1 MKAKTFLA
9 ACTAAL
15 TAVAAVAAP
24 YEIKISD
31 GRPDAMYKLGE
42 TCRFMLTARDLATND
57 VSRGGVVKVKIDNF
71 GERVFATR
79 EWDPA
84 AEPVLEMSGTIKEPG
99 FLRVVA
105 MSAPRKAGAI
115 WALGKGNAC
124 WSVGF
129 EPERIRPGSA
139 RPDDFD
145 AYWDGEK
152 ARLAREVP
160 PDLRRERMDW
170 LCDGGFEVWKVSAA
184 TFGGKRTWGFLVAPR
199 DLSSGPL
206 PLYVNVPGAGPALCE
221 AETRLFMK
229 PGEMHLIVNVHP
241 YEPAR
246 DAAGQKRLYAEQ
258 DAACAKKYGSNY
270 AIAGGAVSREE
281 FFFHDALLGID
292 RVVSWAVSLPE
303 VDRGRVRYSG
313 SSQGGGMGIALCAL
327 NPAIGRAV
335 FQVPAMTDLCGFR
348 AGRQSG
354 WPSLVE
360 RQKTP
365 AAKAAAEAI
374 APYFDA
380 AHFAPRVRIPL
391 RIEAGLSDTTCP
403 PPCVYAA
410 FNAFGS
416 SDKGIEK
423 AIGCGHSGSREIR
436 GKLADWLRR

>member
-152 ARLAREVP
+152 ARLARAVP

-184 TFGGKRTWGFLVAPR
+184 
-199 DLSSGPL
+199 
-206 PLYVNVPGAGPALCE
+206 
-221 AETRLFMK
+221 
-229 PGEMHLIVNVHP
+229 
-241 YEPAR
+241 
-246 DAAGQKRLYAEQ
+246 
-258 DAACAKKYGSNY
+258 
-270 AIAGGAVSREE
+270 
-281 FFFHDALLGID
+281 
-292 RVVSWAVSLPE
+292 
-303 VDRGRVRYSG
+303 
-313 SSQGGGMGIALCAL
+313 
-327 NPAIGRAV
+327 IGRAHV
-335 FQVPAMTDLCGFR
+335 
-348 AGRQSG
+348 
-354 WPSLVE
+354 
-360 RQKTP
+360 
-365 AAKAAAEAI
+365 
-374 APYFDA
+374 
-380 AHFAPRVRIPL
+380 
-391 RIEAGLSDTTCP
+391 
-403 PPCVYAA
+403 
-410 FNAFGS
+410 
-416 SDKGIEK
+416 
-423 AIGCGHSGSREIR
+423 
-436 GKLADWLRR
+436 